1 MTQENTTPE
10 TATTEANAVHHQTKK
25 GADLALAK
33 KAISPDSHKAIHEGR
48 ISLEEA
54 RELGREGSPFAPA
67 KKAADKNDRSR
78 LCMCQCGR
86 ETRGRFATGH
96 DARVKGWIVK
106 AVREGTLDE
115 LSEEI
120 QGYAAE
126 RDLIRQTQER
136 MAAEERKCQEVA
148 ARKAEAQRKREGETA
163 AKKQNADKS

>member
-1 MTQENTTPE
+1 MTEQENTQ
-10 TATTEANAVHHQTKK
+10 ANAVHGNTKK
-25 GADLALAK
+25 AADLALAK
-33 KAISPDSHKAIHEGR
+33 RAISPDSHKAVHEGR

-54 RELGREGSPFAPA
+54 RELGREGSPFGPA
-67 KKAADKNDRSR
+67 KKTVAKNDRSR
-78 LCMCQCGR
+78 SCMCGCGR

-136 MAAEERKCQEVA
+136 MAAEERKRQEVA

>member
-33 KAISPDSHKAIHEGR
+33 KAISPDSHRAIHEGR

-54 RELGREGSPFAPA
+54 RELGREGSPFGPAP
-67 KKAADKNDRSR
+67 KTADKNDRTRS
-78 LCMCQCGR
+78 CMCGCNR
-86 ETRGRFATGH
+86 ETRGRFAAGH

-126 RDLIRQTQER
+126 RDLIRQTRER
-136 MAAEERKCQEVA
+136 MAEEDRRRAEK
-148 ARKAEAQRKREGETA
+148 ETN
-163 AKKQNADKS
+163 KKPKK

>member
-1 MTQENTTPE
+1 M
-10 TATTEANAVHHQTKK
+10 
-25 GADLALAK
+25 
-33 KAISPDSHKAIHEGR
+33 
-48 ISLEEA
+48 
-54 RELGREGSPFAPA
+54 
-67 KKAADKNDRSR
+67 
-78 LCMCQCGR
+78 
-86 ETRGRFATGH
+86 
-96 DARVKGWIVK
+96 K

-136 MAAEERKCQEVA
+136 MAAEERKRQEVA